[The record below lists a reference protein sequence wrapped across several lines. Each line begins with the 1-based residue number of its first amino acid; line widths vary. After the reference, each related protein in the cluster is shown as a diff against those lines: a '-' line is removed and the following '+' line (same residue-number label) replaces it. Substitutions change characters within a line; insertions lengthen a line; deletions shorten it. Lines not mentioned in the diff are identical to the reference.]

1 VGEQGFVHFT
11 RSLPVIYLRQWLN
24 EKPEHTNFCSKQ
36 IPPGA
41 QFDSL
46 SSVAVG
52 AMATPASAARTT
64 SQKKT
69 SSTKAKN
76 KDMLVE
82 LVAEL
87 KDRRG
92 EKSVSFGLVKSPDTK
107 EMKLHI
113 TSMISS
119 QATAAKHNATKDAM
133 ALLVFKLNTANE
145 ALLRAVNDVE
155 REKYTRIIEKLQRKM
170 DKHLLEDSDEE
181 PNYDDNTCFSSFE
194 DRLNSATD

>member
-1 VGEQGFVHFT
+1 
-11 RSLPVIYLRQWLN
+11 
-24 EKPEHTNFCSKQ
+24 
-36 IPPGA
+36 
-41 QFDSL
+41 
-46 SSVAVG
+46 
-52 AMATPASAARTT
+52 
-64 SQKKT
+64 
-69 SSTKAKN
+69 
-76 KDMLVE
+76 MLVE

-87 KDRRG
+87 KDRCG

-119 QATAAKHNATKDAM
+119 QAKAAKHNATKDAM

-194 DRLNSATD
+194 DRLNSATDLLVV